1 MLPQEVFVVAEQVH
15 GQLTPVSFELL
26 GAAKKLAK
34 EMGGASISCVLLG
47 ADVSGQGANLASHG
61 ADKVYLAED
70 PRLALYQNEYYALF
84 LTEFFK
90 KKQPEVVLWGATAIS
105 GELAA
110 TVAARLET
118 GLSAHCSDL
127 HLNEEG
133 LLVQVVPAFGGKV
146 LGDILCPTRRPQMAT
161 VKPGIFS
168 SLSKGEGAGEIIQ
181 EDTSILAGC
190 NPLLKTL
197 RVTKEK
203 DRDASL
209 KEAAVVVGGGW
220 GVGSG
225 ENWKMLKRLSSLL
238 GGAVG
243 CTRPALDEG
252 WTDGEHTMIGTSG
265 ITIKPK
271 VYIGV
276 GISGAIHHLVG
287 IKDAEM
293 IISIN
298 KDAKA
303 PILSFSD
310 YGVVA
315 DFKKVIQGLI
325 ERIEEL
331 T

>member
-1 MLPQEVFVVAEQVH
+1 MLPPEVFVVTEQVQ

-26 GAAKKLAK
+26 GAAKKLAE

-47 ADVSGQGANLASHG
+47 ADIRDLGEDLASHG

-70 PRLALYQNEYYALF
+70 QRLALYQNEYYALF
-84 LTEFFK
+84 LTKFFK
-90 KKQPEVVLWGATAIS
+90 KQQPEVVLWGATAIS

-146 LGDILCPTRRPQMAT
+146 LGDILCPSRRPQMAT
-161 VKPGIFS
+161 VKTGIFS
-168 SLSKGEGAGEIIQ
+168 SLSKGEGAGEIIY
-181 EDTSILAGC
+181 EDTSILDGC
-190 NPLLKTL
+190 SPLLKTL
-197 RVTKEK
+197 KVTKEK
-203 DRDASL
+203 DRDTSL

-225 ENWKMLKRLSSLL
+225 ENWTLLERLSSLL

-252 WTDGEHTMIGTSG
+252 WTNGEHTMIGTSG

-271 VYIGV
+271 VYIGI

-315 DFKKVIQGLI
+315 DFKKVLPGLI
-325 ERIEEL
+325 EKIEEL
-331 T
+331 S